1 MRFKFVI
8 ISVMLASCSEMGM
21 PKLFVLGSYQI
32 PVRQGN
38 LITPAMLEK
47 VRIGMPGSQVHAI
60 LGTPL
65 IQDPFHAGRWDY
77 VYYLKQGDKVLDKQ
91 RLTLFFENDKLA
103 RIDDSNM
110 PRQAPE
116 TGHDVRE
123 KEK

>member
-21 PKLFVLGSYQI
+21 PKLLVLSSYQI

-65 IQDPFHAGRWDY
+65 IQDSFHAGRWDY

-91 RLTLFFENDKLA
+91 QLTLFRE
-103 RIDDSNM
+103 
-110 PRQAPE
+110 RQAGP
-116 TGHDVRE
+116 HR
-123 KEK
+123 